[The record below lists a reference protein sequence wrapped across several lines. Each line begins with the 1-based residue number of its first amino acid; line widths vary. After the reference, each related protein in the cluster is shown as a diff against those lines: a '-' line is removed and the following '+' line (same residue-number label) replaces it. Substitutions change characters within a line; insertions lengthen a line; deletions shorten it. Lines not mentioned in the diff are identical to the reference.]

1 MVVKRIVDEV
11 FQDYKKT
18 SMMIC
23 VMSCDGK
30 CWKELGLDKSICQNE
45 QIMREPSICIPNE
58 KIIRRYLENPITEA
72 IIFGGLEPFKQELE
86 MFELIQQFREKTDD
100 DIVIYTGYYNYELEE
115 QINYLKQFKN
125 IIIKFGRYV
134 PDLKSRYDSV
144 LGVELSSCNQYAIK
158 IS

>member
-11 FQDYKKT
+11 FQDYKKI

-23 VMSCDGK
+23 VTSCDGK
-30 CWKELGLDKSICQNE
+30 CWKERGLDKSICQNE
-45 QIMREPSICIPNE
+45 QIMKEPSISIPDE
-58 KIIRRYLENPITEA
+58 KIVDRYLKNPITEA
-72 IIFGGLEPFKQELE
+72 IIFGGLEPFKQENEL
-86 MFELIQQFREKTDD
+86 FELISKFREKTED

-115 QINYLKQFKN
+115 QLNYLKQFKN

-134 PDLKSRYDSV
+134 PDMKSRYDTI